1 MKRRDFITIVG
12 GAAVAWPLAARA
24 QQPAMPVIGFLNSG
38 TAAAYAPFAAAFRQG
53 LSEAGYIEGRNVV
66 IEYRWAEGHYERL
79 TALADDLIRRQ
90 VTVIRRWLASRE
102 GVRAGLYRSK
112 LILRAIS
119 NVVRAGR
126 IKPVSKIARE
136 TGLSRT
142 SLYWKEKASP
152 EFTTVLKVLDSVG
165 VQLTPIARRGERR
178 LRPAALAGGRGAPAR
193 KPHGARPH

>member
-1 MKRRDFITIVG
+1 MVKVEPFDTARHLDNPEVIAHYLTEAFQTRD
-12 GAAVAWPLAARA
+12 
-24 QQPAMPVIGFLNSG
+24 
-38 TAAAYAPFAAAFRQG
+38 
-53 LSEAGYIEGRNVV
+53 
-66 IEYRWAEGHYERL
+66 
-79 TALADDLIRRQ
+79 
-90 VTVIRRWLASRE
+90 
-102 GVRAGLYRSK
+102 SK

-165 VQLTPIARRGERR
+165 VQLTPIARRSERR
-178 LRPAALAGGRGAPAR
+178 QRPAALAGGRGAPAR

>member
-1 MKRRDFITIVG
+1 MVKI
-12 GAAVAWPLAARA
+12 
-24 QQPAMPVIGFLNSG
+24 
-38 TAAAYAPFAAAFRQG
+38 APFDTARHLDNPEVIAHYLTEAFQTR
-53 LSEAGYIEGRNVV
+53 
-66 IEYRWAEGHYERL
+66 
-79 TALADDLIRRQ
+79 D
-90 VTVIRRWLASRE
+90 
-102 GVRAGLYRSK
+102 SK

-178 LRPAALAGGRGAPAR
+178 PRPAAPAGRRGASAR

>member
-1 MKRRDFITIVG
+1 MVKVEPFDTARHLDNPEVIAHYLTEAFQTRD
-12 GAAVAWPLAARA
+12 
-24 QQPAMPVIGFLNSG
+24 
-38 TAAAYAPFAAAFRQG
+38 
-53 LSEAGYIEGRNVV
+53 
-66 IEYRWAEGHYERL
+66 
-79 TALADDLIRRQ
+79 
-90 VTVIRRWLASRE
+90 
-102 GVRAGLYRSK
+102 SK

>member
-1 MKRRDFITIVG
+1 MTAGIKRREFITLVG
-12 GAAVAWPLAARA
+12 GAAAWPLVARA
-24 QQPAMPVIGFLNSG
+24 QQPAMPVVGFLNSG

-178 LRPAALAGGRGAPAR
+178 QRPAALAR

>member
-1 MKRRDFITIVG
+1 MQISDRVNMVHDVSRV
-12 GAAVAWPLAARA
+12 P
-24 QQPAMPVIGFLNSG
+24 SG
-38 TAAAYAPFAAAFRQG
+38 
-53 LSEAGYIEGRNVV
+53 EAKFP
-66 IEYRWAEGHYERL
+66 
-79 TALADDLIRRQ
+79 
-90 VTVIRRWLASRE
+90 RE